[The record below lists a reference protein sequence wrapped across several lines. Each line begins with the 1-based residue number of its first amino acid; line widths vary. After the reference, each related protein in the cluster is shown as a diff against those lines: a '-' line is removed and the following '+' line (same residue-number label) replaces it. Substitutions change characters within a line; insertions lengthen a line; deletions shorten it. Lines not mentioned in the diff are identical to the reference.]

1 MTGLLTD
8 ETASTLVTTLT
19 VSGGGFFLRTSPF
32 QPSFHSSDR
41 TQKFSHQNGLFRT
54 MAQPKRLFPVCGTV
68 PQPNHRFKLVSL
80 RCSFNAQTTIPRPL
94 LFSRRRFLVT
104 VANVTLRNAD
114 FYKVNR
120 SHLIWRIRYEER
132 FQRTDHVSSNKRITS
147 RLFVTTIFASAVDLN
162 F

>member
-1 MTGLLTD
+1 
-8 ETASTLVTTLT
+8 
-19 VSGGGFFLRTSPF
+19 
-32 QPSFHSSDR
+32 
-41 TQKFSHQNGLFRT
+41 

-120 SHLIWRIRYEER
+120 SRLIWRIRFEER

>member
-1 MTGLLTD
+1 MKQLPRWLQHSQWAEEAFFSGQVHSSLPFIPATGHKSS
-8 ETASTLVTTLT
+8 AIKMGY
-19 VSGGGFFLRTSPF
+19 SGQWHSPRGFFQCVEQCLN
-32 QPSFHSSDR
+32 QIIVL
-41 TQKFSHQNGLFRT
+41 NLF
-54 MAQPKRLFPVCGTV
+54 L
-68 PQPNHRFKLVSL
+68 L

-120 SHLIWRIRYEER
+120 SRLIWRIRYEER

>member
-1 MTGLLTD
+1 M
-8 ETASTLVTTLT
+8 
-19 VSGGGFFLRTSPF
+19 SGGGFFLRTSPF

-54 MAQPKRLFPVCGTV
+54 MAQPRGFFQCVEQCLNQIIVLNLF
-68 PQPNHRFKLVSL
+68 LL

-120 SHLIWRIRYEER
+120 SRLIWRIRYEER